1 MKNFTVKEIS
11 DMLNTN
17 PETVRRWIRD
27 GRLDA
32 VQNSRKDGNVVSEQ
46 ALTEFLRKTPKY
58 ASSATAALAGS
69 LAASGIGAL
78 AGLSIITTTAIIGK
92 VLSEKKSTDEI
103 RVTPGSMQKYVMATI
118 KDHEKHLA
126 EKKKELLALE
136 HEIESEEKQIE
147 ELKTSLVRIKSFAEE
162 TDLAAATE
170 KESQKT
176 EDKNG

>member
-11 DMLNTN
+11 DILNTN

-32 VQNSRKDGNVVSEQ
+32 IQNSRKDGNVVSEQ

-118 KDHEKHLA
+118 RDHEKHLA

-136 HEIESEEKQIE
+136 HEIKSEEDQIE
-147 ELKTSLVRIKSFAEE
+147 ELRISLERIKSFTEE
-162 TDLAAATE
+162 DASRVASNKRKQELE
-170 KESQKT
+170 E
-176 EDKNG
+176 ENG

>member
-32 VQNSRKDGNVVSEQ
+32 IQNSRKDGNVVCEQ
-46 ALTEFLRKTPKY
+46 ALAEFLRKTPKY
-58 ASSATAALAGS
+58 ASSATAALAES

-78 AGLSIITTTAIIGK
+78 AGLSILATTAIIGK
-92 VLSEKKSTDEI
+92 VLSEKTQTDEI
-103 RVTPGSMQKYVMATI
+103 MISPDSMQKYVGATI
-118 KDHEKHLA
+118 KDHEKQLA

-136 HEIESEEKQIE
+136 YEIENEEKQIE
-147 ELKTSLVRIKSFAEE
+147 ELKASLVRIKSFSNEA
-162 TDLAAATE
+162 DLIDATN
-170 KESQKT
+170 KEVQKT
-176 EDKNG
+176 EDGNG